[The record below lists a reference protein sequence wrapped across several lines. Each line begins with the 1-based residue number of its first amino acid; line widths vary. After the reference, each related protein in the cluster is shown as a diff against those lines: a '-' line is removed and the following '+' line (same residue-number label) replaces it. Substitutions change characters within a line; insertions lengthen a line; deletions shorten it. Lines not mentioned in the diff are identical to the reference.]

1 MQNPL
6 HHLLLLCCMLLAAGP
21 GELSAATAATSPL
34 ATTLIDQLEQQLRAT
49 AEKNLQH
56 RQEQRQQQLLHLNQQ
71 QLLSAADYALQ
82 LGQLNQSFGA
92 QRTKIAELSRQLS
105 ALQLSDARP
114 EALRAVWLLLQ
125 GDIAGA
131 EQQLQGDALAGGSQ
145 QRLQRLLQTTA
156 ADQLSAADRS
166 WLQQMAFEYN
176 QLLVCALYKDMPAAA
191 VLPLGAQQLLID
203 QLFSKLYPTEINYQR
218 LLGQSLLQ
226 YARLNLQQGNTAQGR
241 QLLLQGLALW
251 KDISVQEGGSRGSQQ
266 WLTDNYLLLL
276 SLPAKKRTLALYRN
290 EFLQLPLTG
299 PLAEAYRL
307 AAAAEATTDAA
318 IDCSKLDEHFA
329 KYEMTACNQMMSLYL
344 MQDKLDVVTLINEV
358 MRFSKLRSEMS
369 NPISYPQFD
378 SVYRKMNTA
387 IPDKDRL
394 SKKQLEDSQL
404 RLKEVLNTPL
414 SKEIGSQLTSGAQ
427 LTRVFTGV
435 LHVLTG
441 VNIETVVLG
450 IKNVISNTYNYQ
462 GLQALKSGEI
472 ERRQQEAI
480 TMHQRLDTLLSVYR
494 NELQDF
500 TLEIQLSAAISE
512 RILAL
517 REKLLDSRHRLAS
530 QIAFEEPADIRE
542 IITGTD
548 FARTRELANDIQQ
561 SFRQSRPPCQAA
573 DLTDV
578 IVNCSNFTAV
588 MNNLQADIQ
597 LVNTEY
603 NALINHFVSHYQEM
617 EQNLSKRPNPFNAE
631 RDKSAHD
638 TYERMRT
645 DALQS
650 LKEINRL
657 IVEIFGQRRA

>member
-21 GELSAATAATSPL
+21 GELSAAAAAPSPL
-34 ATTLIDQLEQQLRAT
+34 AATLTYQLEQQLRAT

-56 RQEQRQQQLLHLNQQ
+56 RQVQRQQHLLHLNQQ
-71 QLLSAADYALQ
+71 QLLSATDYALQ
-82 LGQLNQSFGA
+82 LGQLNQSVGA
-92 QRTKIAELSRQLS
+92 QRAKIAELSRQLS

-114 EALRAVWLLLQ
+114 EAVRAVWLLLQ

-166 WLQQMAFEYN
+166 WLQQIAFEYN

-203 QLFSKLYPTEINYQR
+203 QHFSKLFPTEIRYQR

-251 KDISVQEGGSRGSQQ
+251 KNISVQEGGSRGSQQ

-276 SLPAKKRTLALYRN
+276 NLPAKKRTLALYRS

-307 AAAAEATTDAA
+307 AVAAEEEN
-318 IDCSKLDEHFA
+318 DCRELDEHYA
-329 KYEMTACNQMMSLYL
+329 SYEKGACNQMMSLYL

-358 MRFSKLRSEMS
+358 MRFSKLRGEMG

-394 SKKQLEDSQL
+394 SKKQLEDSHL
-404 RLKEVLNTPL
+404 RLKEVLHSPL
-414 SKEIGSQLTSGAQ
+414 SREIGSQLSSSAQ

-462 GLQALKSGEI
+462 GLQGLKPGEFA
-472 ERRQQEAI
+472 RRQQEAI
-480 TMHQRLDTLLSVYR
+480 TMYQQLDTLLSIHR
-494 NELQDF
+494 TELQDF
-500 TLEIQLSAAISE
+500 TLEIQLSTAISE
-512 RILAL
+512 RMLAL
-517 REKLLDSRHRLAS
+517 REKLLDSRRRLAS

-548 FARTRELANDIQQ
+548 FARTRELANNIQQ
-561 SFRQSRPPCQAA
+561 SFRQSRPHCQPTANQ
-573 DLTDV
+573 LGLFL
-578 IVNCSNFTAV
+578 NCSSFTAG
-588 MNNLQADIQ
+588 MINIRDDIQ

-617 EQNLSKRPNPFNAE
+617 EQNLSKRPNPFSAE